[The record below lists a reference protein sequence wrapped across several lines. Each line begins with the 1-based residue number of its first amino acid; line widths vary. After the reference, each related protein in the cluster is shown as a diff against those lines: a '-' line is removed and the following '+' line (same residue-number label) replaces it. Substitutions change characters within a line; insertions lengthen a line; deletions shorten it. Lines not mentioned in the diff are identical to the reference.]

1 MIICFSNNITVMLL
15 LLIKTLTDM
24 TKFFLF
30 DELLESQIFFSWLII
45 YKNFLLLEGF
55 PNHRQRL

>member
-15 LLIKTLTDM
+15 LLIKTLNDM